1 MKLLAPFL
9 LANIKLVF
17 KSLAKGSFMN
27 FLLQKKNIK
36 IYFAVI
42 FLGGVLVQAAKV
54 RNLNFT
60 PPKNFE
66 RETSLFPQFVPTYFT
81 SKDEKK
87 VSLIFPHEISLKEI
101 PKTADNKIHPEFLAG
116 KQNFNKQFGIQEWKI
131 HNFSFQ
137 DTKGITK
144 LEMIGSYKNSR
155 GLMNMFIEHYYFSKS
170 KKMQSVQ
177 LLYPE
182 NANAKSI
189 QEAKASM
196 DSFKPNFE

>member
-1 MKLLAPFL
+1 MK
-9 LANIKLVF
+9 
-17 KSLAKGSFMN
+17 

-36 IYFAVI
+36 IYFIAV

-54 RNLNFT
+54 RNINFN

-66 RETSLFPQFVPTYFT
+66 KEVSLFPQYVPTYFT

-87 VSLIFPHEISLKEI
+87 VSLIFPNEISLKEI
-101 PKTADNKIHPEFLAG
+101 PRTRDGKIHPEFLAG
-116 KQNFNKQFGIQEWKI
+116 KQNFNKQFGISDWKI
-131 HNFSFQ
+131 HNFGFQ
-137 DTKGITK
+137 DIKEVTK

-155 GLMNMFIEHYYFSKS
+155 GLVNMFIEQHYFSKD

-177 LLYPE
+177 LLYPDG
-182 NANAKSI
+182 ANAKSV